1 MRVCAV
7 GHFLRYDGKLPN
19 SRIYTFARELWRRE
33 GTERGTKK
41 KSPRNEEV
49 ARRKALSLFL
59 VLFRAPIVEN
69 DARFWDWLVFR
80 SNRGAAFPTSM
91 FVRTISRPFHTK
103 DTRKR
108 TSTIDTTSH
117 MHARP
122 KKSVFLATKER
133 S

>member
-19 SRIYTFARELWRRE
+19 SRIRSRDSFGDGKAPP
-33 GTERGTKK
+33 K

-91 FVRTISRPFHTK
+91 FVRTISRPFHTN
-103 DTRKR
+103 DTRNR
-108 TSTIDTTSH
+108 TEYD
-117 MHARP
+117 
-122 KKSVFLATKER
+122 
-133 S
+133 